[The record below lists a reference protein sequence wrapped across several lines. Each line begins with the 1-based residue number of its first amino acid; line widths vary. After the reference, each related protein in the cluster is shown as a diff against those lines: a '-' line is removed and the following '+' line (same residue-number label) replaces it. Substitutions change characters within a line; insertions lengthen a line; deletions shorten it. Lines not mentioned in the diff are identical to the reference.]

1 MYQQKNN
8 YESNRLILELLPNWK
23 ETSFTETRR
32 ETFYNP
38 RILNAGVITHV
49 EKSQW
54 HVCLEI

>member
-1 MYQQKNN
+1 MQSTMYQQKNN

-49 EKSQW
+49 EKSQ
-54 HVCLEI
+54 